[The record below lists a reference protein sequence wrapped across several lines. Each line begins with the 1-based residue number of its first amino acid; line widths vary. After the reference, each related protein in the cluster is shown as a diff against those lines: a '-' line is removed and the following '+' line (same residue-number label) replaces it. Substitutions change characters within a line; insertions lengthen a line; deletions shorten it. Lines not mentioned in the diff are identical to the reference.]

1 MIISRKRFQ
10 EEIAKAVRQREEE
23 MYLENRLR
31 NIDSDAHSRMNRIEE
46 RLSRLESMSNVS
58 EITVDT
64 DKIAIRPLNNV

>member
-31 NIDSDAHSRMNRIEE
+31 NIDNDAHSRMNRIEE

-64 DKIAIRPLNNV
+64 NKIDIRPLNNV

>member
-46 RLSRLESMSNVS
+46 RLSKLESMSKVS

-64 DKIAIRPLNNV
+64 DKITVKPLNG